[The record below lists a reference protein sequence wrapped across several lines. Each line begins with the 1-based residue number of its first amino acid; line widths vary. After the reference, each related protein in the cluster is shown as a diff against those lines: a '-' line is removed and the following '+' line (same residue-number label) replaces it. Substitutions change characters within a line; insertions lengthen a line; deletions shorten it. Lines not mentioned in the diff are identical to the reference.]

1 MAYIWDFICCIF
13 LNFLNAWYVYL
24 IAVFVFCL
32 LGKLFSGALRTGGKQ
47 FSKFLTIL
55 AISVFVL
62 NIAAEMYVQ
71 YNIVQGYHDLVTSL
85 SLAILHSVG
94 IFFLQTHFFDNGYHE
109 FFFGTADGTLGH
121 PVILAVFVILFLLAL
136 CTSAALVIRVFL
148 QRRRGLAWLE
158 KNKDSQ
164 AEIHI
169 FFGRNERS
177 LELAGDIKS
186 NGGTTVLVEDSEV
199 EEKVL
204 NLSIWEKIKMIYRG
218 FRKDETGAFE
228 VIIYLDN
235 KCLTATEGGITN
247 QEVSLGGLE
256 LFLNNRKNSV
266 YLLEEDERKN
276 LMIADTLTKNG
287 CSAKI
292 YCMARKEGANQ
303 SYGDTMST
311 RSESSVTIID
321 SSSLAVN
328 DLRMRDELQPVNF
341 IEKGRN
347 KDGDIEGWTDSS
359 FNAMIVGFGEM
370 GRDVLGFLFE
380 QAAFVTKDYR
390 RSPFSCWAIDSKMDE
405 IEGRYKAFFPEMKGS
420 AGIRYAKADI
430 GSIEFWDIIRSRINT
445 LNYMV
450 ICLGDDTLNLSLGI
464 DILNYANKELY
475 DADRKFAVLIAQ
487 KSPTALNKTTIDS
500 YNRIGKYKIYYFGD
514 HASVWKHANVTG
526 KNLENKA
533 RSFFAGYKR
542 AEGQDVDANR
552 LWEDREKKLL
562 HTTDY
567 GTLCNLLRQRAQDY
581 ANCFHIYTKM
591 ALMHPYILEH
601 ADEIAKDIPA
611 TITDCAADEDAH
623 YLGDKDFVRK
633 NLKYLAV
640 LEHIRWEASHT
651 AMGYVAGERT
661 DAVRKTHKCIRD
673 YSDLPIQTQH
683 YDYLVVKTTLDM
695 THEEN

>member
-1 MAYIWDFICCIF
+1 MAYIWDFICYIF
-13 LNFLNAWYVYL
+13 RNFFNAWYIYL
-24 IAVFVFCL
+24 FAIIVFCY
-32 LGKLFSGALRTGGKQ
+32 LGKQFSDALKTGSKQ
-47 FSKFLTIL
+47 FSKFLTKL

-71 YNIVQGYHDLVTSL
+71 YNIVQGCYDFVTSL

-94 IFFLQTHFFDNGYHE
+94 IFFLQTHFFDNGYQE
-109 FFFGTADGTLGH
+109 FFFGTTDGTPGH
-121 PVILAVFVILFLLAL
+121 PVILAVFVILFILAL

-148 QRRRGLAWLE
+148 QRKRGLVWLE

-177 LELAGDIKS
+177 LELAGDIKK
-186 NGGTTVLVEDSEV
+186 NGGTTVLIEDSEV

-218 FRKDETGAFE
+218 FRKDETGTFE

-235 KCLTATEGGITN
+235 KWLTATECEIMN
-247 QEVSLGGLE
+247 PEVNLGGLE

-303 SYGDTMST
+303 SYGDAMST

-341 IEKGRN
+341 IKKGRD

-390 RSPFSCWAIDSKMDE
+390 RSPFSCWAIDSRMDE
-405 IEGRYKAFFPEMKGS
+405 IEGRYKAFFPGMKGS
-420 AGIRYAKADI
+420 AGIRYVKVDI
-430 GSIEFWDIIRSRINT
+430 GSIEFWDIIRSRLKT
-445 LNYMV
+445 LNYIV
-450 ICLGDDTLNLSLGI
+450 ICLGDDALNLSLGI

-475 DADRKFAVLIAQ
+475 NDDRKFAVLIAQ
-487 KSPTALNKTTIDS
+487 KNPTALNLATIDS
-500 YNRIGKYKIYYFGD
+500 YNKIGKHEIHYFGN
-514 HASVWKHANVTG
+514 HASVWKYDNITG
-526 KNLENKA
+526 KNLEKRA
-533 RSFFAGYKR
+533 KDFFSGYKS
-542 AEGQDVDANR
+542 AEGQDVDAKN
-552 LWEDREKKLL
+552 LWEEREKQIL

-567 GTLCNLLRQRAQDY
+567 STLCNLLRQRSQDY
-581 ANCFHIYTKM
+581 ANCCHIYTKL
-591 ALMHPYILEH
+591 ALTHPYILAH
-601 ADEIAKDIPA
+601 KKEIADAIPA
-611 TITDCAADEDAH
+611 TVTDGATSEDAH
-623 YLGDKDFVRK
+623 YAGDKEFVRK

-640 LEHIRWEASHT
+640 LEHIRWEASHI
-651 AMGYVAGERT
+651 AMGYVSGEKT
-661 DAVRKTHKCIRD
+661 DSVHKTHKCIRN

-683 YDYLVVKTTLDM
+683 YDYLVVKTTLSM
-695 THEEN
+695 PNEEN